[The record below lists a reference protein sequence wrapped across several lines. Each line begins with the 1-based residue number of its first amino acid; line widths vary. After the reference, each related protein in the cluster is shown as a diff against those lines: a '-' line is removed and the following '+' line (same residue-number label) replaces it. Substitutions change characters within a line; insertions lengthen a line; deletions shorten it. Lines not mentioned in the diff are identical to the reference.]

1 MSRHK
6 NTKTNLFKYEVERS
20 QNNKKL
26 NPKEIA
32 ILELYDLDR
41 GHFEKST
48 NPNRSISDLVINYK
62 YVFSQI
68 EMDKITDQ
76 MDKWEYL
83 EYLKWR
89 ELIDI
94 TKKYDLIG
102 YNYFLGMM
110 NYFNEYNLIFNRINY
125 SPNVKDTGFPLKFYS
140 ASLNK
145 FCVIDEIYQQMASSF
160 SNFGRFLISVLINQ
174 LILSS
179 PFNEEEFLT
188 IKGIESLYLIKTHD
202 NQNLDKNFGAFNER
216 RLKLINYYIEILKN
230 NLNQTINDQMVIMR
244 YQHPFCFS
252 ETISIETIER
262 FILKKINK
270 YFPPN
275 NDGLEIE
282 TVFTKFI

>member
-83 EYLKWR
+83 EYSKWR

-94 TKKYDLIG
+94 TKKHDLIG
-102 YNYFLGMM
+102 YNYFLELM

-125 SPNVKDTGFPLKFYS
+125 SSNIKNIGFPLKFYS

-145 FCVIDEIYQQMASSF
+145 FCVIDEIYEQMASSF

-179 PFNEEEFLT
+179 PFNEEQFLT
-188 IKGIESLYLIKTHD
+188 IKGIKSLYSIKTHD
-202 NQNLDKNFGAFNER
+202 NQNLDENFGAFNER

-230 NLNQTINDQMVIMR
+230 NLTQTINDQMVIMR

-252 ETISIETIER
+252 ETISTETIER

-282 TVFTKFI
+282 TVFNKFI